1 MYLSVISDTY
11 LLISIYSKCKP
22 VYIFVEG
29 FTSIG
34 EFMSR
39 SVKHEKT
46 QGFLDQVSKLRK
58 HRRETREGKA
68 RMLTDIETL
77 TGLAFIPAQEY

>member
-1 MYLSVISDTY
+1 
-11 LLISIYSKCKP
+11 
-22 VYIFVEG
+22 
-29 FTSIG
+29 
-34 EFMSR
+34 MSR

-58 HRRETREGKA
+58 IRREAREGKA
-68 RMLTDIETL
+68 QMLTDIETL

>member
-1 MYLSVISDTY
+1 MFLSATSDTN
-11 LLISIYSKCKP
+11 LLISIYSKFKP
-22 VYIFVEG
+22 IYIFVKG
-29 FTSIG
+29 YTSIG
-34 EFMSR
+34 EIMSR

-58 HRRETREGKA
+58 LRREAREGKA
-68 RMLTDIETL
+68 RMLADIETL

>member
-1 MYLSVISDTY
+1 MFLSATSDTN

-22 VYIFVEG
+22 IYTFVEG
-29 FTSIG
+29 YTLIG
-34 EFMSR
+34 EIMSR

-58 HRRETREGKA
+58 IRREAREGKA